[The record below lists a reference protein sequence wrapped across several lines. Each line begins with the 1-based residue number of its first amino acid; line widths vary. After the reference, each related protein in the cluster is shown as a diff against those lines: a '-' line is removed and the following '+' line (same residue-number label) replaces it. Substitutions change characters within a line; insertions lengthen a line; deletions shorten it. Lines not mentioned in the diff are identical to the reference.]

1 METLAQND
9 IDNLNKSV
17 QNIYTLHNL
26 DTFGFD
32 TLSILNRLVPSDFP
46 LFNLTNTKTL
56 EIEDTSLPGSPE
68 LTPSILEAKS
78 LYLGEHPMAKNMN
91 FAVNGIYKTS
101 DFASQQEL
109 HRLEGVYHQFLRVL
123 DTEDQMFLYLPNDCS
138 QSWDRLIQE
147 EVILV
152 GYILGRSQ
160 RNFTERDRLIL
171 QLLRPHLFQA
181 HANAQKYHQL
191 QQNSDTIQQS
201 LDYLGVIAL
210 DTEGRVISIAPQAVT
225 WLETYFP
232 ISTCLHQL
240 PDNLGS
246 WVKHQIASAK
256 KTDIPSVY
264 LPLRIQQAGRELTIR
279 FVIEPSKASYLL
291 LLEEQT
297 LSSLNSLEL
306 LGLSQRETE
315 VLGLIMQ
322 GKDNKS
328 ISIQMNIRIGTTRK
342 HLENIYLKLGV
353 QSRSEAVACALAKM
367 GLLHS
372 LPLV

>member
-1 METLAQND
+1 METLEQND
-9 IDNLNKSV
+9 IQNLNKSV
-17 QNIYTLHNL
+17 QEIYTLHNL

-32 TLSILNRLVPSDFP
+32 TLSILNQLVPSDFP
-46 LFNLTNTKTL
+46 LFNLTNTRTL
-56 EIEDTSLPGSPE
+56 EIEDTWLPGAPE
-68 LTPSILEAKS
+68 LTPSILHAKS
-78 LYLGEHPMAKNMN
+78 LYLGEHPVAKNMN
-91 FAVNGIYKTS
+91 LAVNGICKTS
-101 DFASQQEL
+101 DFSSQQEL
-109 HRLEGVYHQFLRVL
+109 HRLEGVYHQFLRLL

-147 EVILV
+147 EIILV

-171 QLLRPHLFQA
+171 KLLRPHLFQA
-181 HANAQKYHQL
+181 YNNAQKYNQL
-191 QQNSDTIQQS
+191 QQSSDKLQQS
-201 LDYLGVIAL
+201 LDYLGVIVL
-210 DTEGRVISIAPQAVT
+210 DIEGRVLSIAPQAII
-225 WLETYFP
+225 WIESYF
-232 ISTCLHQL
+232 SKSACLDRL
-240 PDNLGS
+240 PDHLWS
-246 WVKHQIASAK
+246 WAKHQITSNTNTGIATAC
-256 KTDIPSVY
+256 
-264 LPLRIQQAGRELTIR
+264 LPLRIEQSGRELTIR
-279 FVIEPSKASYLL
+279 LVIDPSRAGYLL

-315 VLGLIMQ
+315 VLALIMQ

-353 QSRSEAVACALAKM
+353 QSRTEAVAYALAKM

-372 LPLV
+372 LPLI

>member
-46 LFNLTNTKTL
+46 LFNLTNTRTI
-56 EIEDTSLPGSPE
+56 EIEDVSLPGSPE
-68 LTPSILEAKS
+68 LTPQILKAKS
-78 LYLGEHPMAKNMN
+78 LYLSEHPIAKNMD
-91 FAVNGIYKTS
+91 FAVNGVYKTS

-109 HRLEGVYHQFLRVL
+109 HRLEGVYHQFLRLL
-123 DTEDQMFLYLPNDCS
+123 DTEDQMFLYLPNDYS
-138 QSWDRLIQE
+138 QSWDRLIQA

-160 RNFTERDRLIL
+160 RSFTERDRLIL
-171 QLLRPHLFQA
+171 QLLRPHLSQA

-191 QQNSDTIQQS
+191 QQYSDPIQQS

-210 DTEGRVISIAPQAVT
+210 DTEGRVLSIAPQAII
-225 WLETYFP
+225 WMESYF
-232 ISTCLHQL
+232 SKSACLDRL
-240 PDNLGS
+240 PDHLWS
-246 WVKHQIASAK
+246 WVKHQVTSAT
-256 KTDIPSVY
+256 KTDITTAC
-264 LPLRIQQAGRELTIR
+264 LPLQIEQAGRKLRIR
-279 FVIEPSKASYLL
+279 LVIDPSRARYLL

-315 VLGLIMQ
+315 VLTLIMQ
-322 GKDNKS
+322 GKDNRS

-353 QSRSEAVACALAKM
+353 QSRSEAVAYALAKM

-372 LPLV
+372 LPLL